1 VHDLDDPALARLT
14 REARY
19 ETLIGLAAGNL
30 RAGRPVV
37 LVAPFS
43 TERADPSAWATTTR
57 LLEAEPTLVWL
68 HLPPDELV
76 RRWRPNPPWSGCTCH
91 RTSSSGA

>member
-1 VHDLDDPALARLT
+1 M
-14 REARY
+14 
-19 ETLIGLAAGNL
+19 
-30 RAGRPVV
+30 V

-57 LLEAEPTLVWL
+57 ILEAEPTLVWL

-76 RRWRPNPPWSGCTCH
+76 RRLTRRGEARDENKIRDPTSLLTALDLAPRPS
-91 RTSSSGA
+91 RTKRSHLPFIVVDRGFMVDLVHY

>member
-1 VHDLDDPALARLT
+1 M
-14 REARY
+14 
-19 ETLIGLAAGNL
+19 
-30 RAGRPVV
+30 V

-68 HLPPDELV
+68 HLPPDEVV
-76 RRWRPNPPWSGCTCH
+76 RHLTRVQAVLAHFCTG
-91 RTSSSGA
+91 RAPVS